1 MSLLLNQKSI
11 RRIFHK
17 ALSSFPLWEFIVQYP
32 WQFFRSRLSVSGH
45 EGGTGSAFKT
55 VVLNYLLPSATKL
68 GQGYVFAS
76 VCDSVHRGGSEADH
90 PRHPPPQEQ
99 TPPTR
104 QPPGADPPPRPGT
117 PPPREQTRPTQDQ
130 APPLVQSMQGDTG
143 NKRAVCILLECKL
156 VK

>member
-11 RRIFHK
+11 RRLFHK

-55 VVLNYLLPSATKL
+55 VVLNYLLPSVTKL

-76 VCDSVHRGGSEADH
+76 VWFCSQRGGGGSEADH

-99 TPPTR
+99 TPR
-104 QPPGADPPPRPGT
+104 PGDPQEQILPQDQAHPPPRSRHDPPRT
-117 PPPREQTRPTQDQ
+117 RHPPPPEQC
-130 APPLVQSMQGDTG
+130 MQGDTV
-143 NKRAVCILLECKL
+143 NKRAVRILLE
-156 VK
+156 